1 LTYILKRQ
9 SAIRNGE
16 WLQPE
21 MVTFVVL
28 QFSIVSAVGKQ
39 YMSAVD
45 WRSEEDYANFEKAE
59 TADIAWEWLRRD
71 GEYNKDY
78 GALTIP
84 ARLNGATDDF
94 RHKWG
99 LSFRS

>member
-1 LTYILKRQ
+1 MGQLRTSHKCNQKWSHL
-9 SAIRNGE
+9 SCCNS
-16 WLQPE
+16 
-21 MVTFVVL
+21 
-28 QFSIVSAVGKQ
+28 SIFSAVGKLVRCQ
-39 YMSAVD
+39 HFD
-45 WRSEEDYANFEKAE
+45 WRSEQAYANFEKAE

-71 GEYNKDY
+71 SEYHKDY

>member
-1 LTYILKRQ
+1 M
-9 SAIRNGE
+9 
-16 WLQPE
+16 QPE

-28 QFSIVSAVGKQ
+28 QFIHFSAVGNCT
-39 YMSAVD
+39 MTGFD
-45 WRSEEDYANFEKAE
+45 WRSEQAYANFEKAE
-59 TADIAWEWLRRD
+59 TVDIAWEWLRRD
-71 GEYNKDY
+71 SEYHKDY

-84 ARLNGATDDF
+84 AQLNGATADF

>member
-1 LTYILKRQ
+1 
-9 SAIRNGE
+9 
-16 WLQPE
+16 
-21 MVTFVVL
+21 MVTIVVL

-45 WRSEEDYANFEKAE
+45 WRSEEDYANFENAE

-71 GEYNKDY
+71 GEYHNDY
-78 GALTIP
+78 GALAVP

>member
-1 LTYILKRQ
+1 
-9 SAIRNGE
+9 
-16 WLQPE
+16 

-28 QFSIVSAVGKQ
+28 QFSIISAVGKQ
-39 YMSAVD
+39 YMSVVD

-59 TADIAWEWLRRD
+59 TAEIAWEWLRRD
-71 GEYNKDY
+71 GEYQKDY
-78 GALTIP
+78 GAIAIP
-84 ARLNGATDDF
+84 ARLNGATHDF

>member
-1 LTYILKRQ
+1 M
-9 SAIRNGE
+9 
-16 WLQPE
+16 LQPE
-21 MVTFVVL
+21 IVTFIRL

-45 WRSEEDYANFEKAE
+45 WRSEEEYANFEKAE

-71 GEYNKDY
+71 GEYNNDY
-78 GALTIP
+78 RALAVP